1 MNERRVV
8 FRLCVRFLPSG
19 YSGPHFSD
27 RRVSY
32 TRRSRRWSD
41 GEASAS
47 HGGVQ
52 GPGRPGGDPGGQDG
66 QRGGRPVR
74 RPPDPDPRLEEE
86 APGRGGGGVRGRG
99 EGGPGG
105 RRPAGRVVRA
115 DRAAQDGTGVGEK
128 KAAVFL

>member
-1 MNERRVV
+1 MTPFTEEYWIPTQSPTLTSVSRYMYGAGTEYGPPR
-8 FRLCVRFLPSG
+8 PG

-52 GPGRPGGDPGGQDG
+52 GPGRPGGDQGGQDG

-86 APGRGGGGVRGRG
+86 APGRGGGRVRGVG
-99 EGGPGG
+99 QGGPGG
-105 RRPAGRVVRA
+105 RRPA
-115 DRAAQDGTGVGEK
+115 
-128 KAAVFL
+128 